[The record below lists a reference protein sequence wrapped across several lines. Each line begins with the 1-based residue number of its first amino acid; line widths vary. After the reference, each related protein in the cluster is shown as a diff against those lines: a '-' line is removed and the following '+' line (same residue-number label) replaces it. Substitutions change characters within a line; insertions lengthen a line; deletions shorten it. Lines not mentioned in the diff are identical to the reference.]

1 MKRPLY
7 MKAMFSICIVL
18 LGATIL
24 MACGGGNDPAASV
37 ESYLQ
42 AKAEGDEATLGAL
55 ICSEQEV
62 NLQRE
67 AHTFDSVTGVELVDM
82 ACSYPGE
89 GNIVSCDGKFVALYG
104 SEETEFPLVSYK
116 VVEEDGQ
123 WKWCGEG
130 SS

>member
-1 MKRPLY
+1 MTGQLHLKPIL
-7 MKAMFSICIVL
+7 SLCVVL
-18 LGATIL
+18 LGLTFLAG
-24 MACGGGNDPAASV
+24 CGGGTDPAASV